1 MVWDD
6 WGMAKRYRPVNRD
19 QLWLLPPDPREW
31 LPAKHPVYLVIDV
44 VEHHLDTS
52 AFHAGRRTGGP
63 GAAGYDPDMLVTVLV
78 WAYANGVVTSRR
90 IEELCRTDLAFRVI
104 CAGNF
109 PDHVTFSEFRKA
121 FPDAAAWLFAEV
133 LALCAR
139 LGMGRLGVVTL
150 DGTKLTANASK
161 AANRTEEH
169 LARLAEETVARHGDA
184 DAAEDALFGPGTA
197 GDQVPGWSPRDRD
210 GRIAA
215 AAASLRADREAAEAE
230 AGRQASQYL
239 QAAETGQPLPGRT
252 PAAAQVRAAG
262 LRLAQA
268 EAAQAAKVAAWQQRR
283 DEEEQ
288 AGTRR
293 KGPGG
298 GKPPS
303 PPQDHFTVRRA
314 RAALDR
320 ARAAETA
327 RQDQAG
333 QDPGPAPV
341 RNITDPDSRLM
352 PVRGGGF
359 TQGYN
364 GQNAVSEDVLVIGAD
379 VTDDPTDTGSFEPM
393 LDRIA
398 HAEDIIAAHRAAAGH
413 PAPEPPAAGGG
424 PGYRPPPPEDGTEPR
439 AWLTAL
445 FVTDAGY
452 CSEHNINAPGPP
464 RLIATGKHRD
474 LEKAARNPGPAPPA
488 GATPLAI
495 MTALLQTEEGITAY
509 RQRSHQAETPHG
521 HIKHNMG
528 IRQLTMRGKPKATA
542 EWNFITAVYNLCKAI
557 TSDHLTTSAL
567 AALHHRS
574 HYPPAP
580 AYQPAP

>member
-1 MVWDD
+1 
-6 WGMAKRYRPVNRD
+6 MAKDYRPVNRD

-31 LPAKHPVYLVIDV
+31 LPADHPVHVVIEA

-63 GAAGYDPDMLVTVLV
+63 GTAGYDPDMLVTALV
-78 WAYANGVVTSRR
+78 WAYANGVTSSRR
-90 IEELCRTDLAFRVI
+90 IEQLCRTDLAFRLI

-109 PDHVTFSEFRKA
+109 PDHVTFSDFRKA

-139 LGMGRLGVVTL
+139 LGMGKLGVVTL
-150 DGTKLTANASK
+150 DGTKITANASK

-169 LARLAEETVARHGDA
+169 LAKLAADAVARHGGA
-184 DAAEDALFGPGTA
+184 DAAEDALFGDAA
-197 GDQVPGWSPRDRD
+197 GDEVPAPAWSPRDRD

-215 AAASLRADREAAEAE
+215 AAASLRADREAAEAGRE
-230 AGRQASQYL
+230 RQASEYL
-239 QAAETGQPLPGRT
+239 QAAGTGQPPAGRAPD
-252 PAAAQVRAAG
+252 PARVRAAE
-262 LRLAQA
+262 LRVTQA
-268 EAAQAAKVAAWQQRR
+268 EAAQAAKVTAWQQQR
-283 DEEEQ
+283 EAEEQ

-298 GKPPS
+298 RKPPS
-303 PPQDHFTVRRA
+303 PPGDHYTVRRA
-314 RAALDR
+314 RAALDQ

-327 RQDQAG
+327 RQDQDN
-333 QDPGPAPV
+333 QKPGPAPV

-359 TQGYN
+359 IQGYN
-364 GQNAVSEDVLVIGAD
+364 AQNAVSEDLLVIGDD
-379 VTDDPTDTGSFEPM
+379 VTGDTTDTGSYEPM

-398 HAEDIIAAHRAAAGH
+398 HAEDIITAHRAAAGH
-413 PAPEPPAAGGG
+413 PNPEPAGSDG
-424 PGYRPPPPEDGTEPR
+424 PGYRPPPPGDGTTPR
-439 AWLTAL
+439 AWHTAL

-452 CSEHNINAPGPP
+452 CSEHNITAPGPP

-474 LEKAARNPGPAPPA
+474 LEKAARNPDPEPPA
-488 GATPLAI
+488 GATPLAA
-495 MTALLQTEEGITAY
+495 MTALLQTEDGITAY

-528 IRQLTMRGKPKATA
+528 IRHLTMRGKPKATA
-542 EWNFITAVYNLCKAI
+542 EWDFITAVYNLTKAI
-557 TSDHLTTSAL
+557 TSGHLTPAAL
-567 AALHHRS
+567 ATLRHRNC
-574 HYPPAP
+574 YPPAP
-580 AYQPAP
+580 AYQPAPA